1 MPPRILLLSGPLAV
15 GKSSVAALLVD
26 RGGFARVRSG
36 KFLSDLAMKR
46 GRTIDRPTLQE
57 LGDRL
62 DLETDYRWLID
73 EVAVPA
79 IAAHPTQDRWLVDAV
94 RKDRQVAHFFRQEFP
109 ERVIHVHL
117 TADEGVLR
125 ERYEARLRAGNDYE
139 GNKSYD
145 TAIRHPNELAA
156 RSLREI
162 ADHTIETN
170 ELRPERI
177 LEMLLNTLG

>member
-1 MPPRILLLSGPLAV
+1 
-15 GKSSVAALLVD
+15 
-26 RGGFARVRSG
+26 
-36 KFLSDLAMKR
+36 MKR
-46 GRTIDRPTLQE
+46 GRTIDRLTLQE
-57 LGDRL
+57 LGDQL

-79 IAAHPTQDRWLVDAV
+79 IASRPTQERWLVDAV
-94 RKDRQVAHFFRQEFP
+94 RKDRQVAHFRHEFP
-109 ERVIHVHL
+109 GRVIHVHL

-125 ERYEARLRAGNDYE
+125 ERYDARLRAGDDYQ

-170 ELRPERI
+170 GLSPERI
-177 LEMLLNTLG
+177 LETLLITLG

>member
-1 MPPRILLLSGPLAV
+1 
-15 GKSSVAALLVD
+15 
-26 RGGFARVRSG
+26 
-36 KFLSDLAMKR
+36 MKR
-46 GRTIDRPTLQE
+46 GRTIDRLTLQE
-57 LGDRL
+57 LGDQL

-73 EVAVPA
+73 QVAVPA
-79 IAAHPTQDRWLVDAV
+79 IAAHPTQDLWLVDAV
-94 RKDRQVAHFFRQEFP
+94 RKDRQVAHFRQEFP
-109 ERVIHVHL
+109 GRVIHIHL

-162 ADHTIETN
+162 ADHTIETS

-177 LEMLLNTLG
+177 LEVLLNTLG